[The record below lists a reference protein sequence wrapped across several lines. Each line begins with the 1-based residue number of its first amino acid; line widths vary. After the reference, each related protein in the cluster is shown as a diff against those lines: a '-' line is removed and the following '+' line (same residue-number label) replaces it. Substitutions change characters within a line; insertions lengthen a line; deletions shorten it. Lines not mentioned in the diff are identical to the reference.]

1 VDWFVDDPVQPR
13 SFAWMVRRCCGPV
26 GMRTSVARYQG
37 TQDPAEGEHRRYHDP
52 QEGFDHSPSH
62 YRPRPS
68 KYQDCEDETSWQ
80 HPNGYEITPNRVSPW
95 VFRILV

>member
-1 VDWFVDDPVQPR
+1 VDWFVDADPVQPR

-26 GMRTSVARYQG
+26 GMRTPVARYQG
-37 TQDPAEGEHRRYHDP
+37 TQDPTEGEHRRYHDP

-68 KYQDCEDETSWQ
+68 D
-80 HPNGYEITPNRVSPW
+80 I
-95 VFRILV
+95 RIAKTKPHGNTQTGTKLPRIG